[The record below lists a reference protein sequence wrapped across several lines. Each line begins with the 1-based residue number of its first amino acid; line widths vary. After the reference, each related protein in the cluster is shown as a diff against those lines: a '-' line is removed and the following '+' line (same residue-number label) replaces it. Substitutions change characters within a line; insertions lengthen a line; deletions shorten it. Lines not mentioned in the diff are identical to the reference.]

1 MGAAFE
7 IPDRTGRLR
16 EVETWIF
23 DLDNTL
29 YHPSVSDLFPQM
41 ERRMVAYI
49 GELLGLDHEAANAHR
64 DRYFRSYGTTL
75 RGLMEMHGVAPQA
88 FLDYVH
94 ELDLEIVRP
103 DPALDA
109 ALTRLPGRK
118 IVFTN
123 ATERHAVNV
132 MHRLGISHHFDDVFD
147 VAAAEFVP
155 KPQRPAYDRF
165 LVRHAVDPRRAA
177 MLEDMAKNLEPA
189 AALGMC
195 TVWVRTDRPQAQFEP
210 GCTFVHHVAENLVE
224 WLEETIT
231 LTVPPD
237 REDPVPEKGRPGR
250 R

>member
-1 MGAAFE
+1 VGSAFE
-7 IPDRTGRLR
+7 MSDRTGRLR

-41 ERRMVAYI
+41 EQRMIAYI
-49 GELLGLDHEAANAHR
+49 AELLGLDPEAANAHR

-94 ELDLEIVRP
+94 ELDLETVRP
-103 DPALDA
+103 NPALEA
-109 ALTRLPGRK
+109 ALARLPGRK

-132 MHRLGISHHFDDVFD
+132 MQRLGVSHHFDDVFD

-165 LVRHAVDPRRAA
+165 LARHAVDPRRAA
-177 MLEDMAKNLEPA
+177 MFEDMAKNLEPA
-189 AALGMC
+189 AALGMS

-210 GCTFVHHVAENLVE
+210 GCDFVHHVAENLVE

-231 LTVPPD
+231 LTVPET
-237 REDPVPEKGRPGR
+237 RIPEKDGQGR